1 MLNSLLWGEDPEIR
15 VKISAGSLHQQWGW
29 QTPQL
34 KSSFNSRCVVCP
46 LWLVAPQPGHRM
58 IPVFMDPW
66 MTTSPLKMYLNTVV
80 VLLLFWSHLPYWKF
94 YPTLS
99 ISVLVCLL
107 TASSISYQK
116 HRSSLEEW
124 KKPKEKVLYILSL
137 FYGSGSFQFN
147 SNYQSRNIIM
157 QTKDHLNR

>member
-58 IPVFMDPW
+58 IPVFMDSW
-66 MTTSPLKMYLNTVV
+66 MTTSPLKMLSKYCGRSASILVTYSHIGNFTPHYPFQFWCVCLLQAVFLTKNTVV
-80 VLLLFWSHLPYWKF
+80 AWKNGRNQKRKF
-94 YPTLS
+94 YTF
-99 ISVLVCLL
+99 SVFSMEAVLFSLIVIIKGEILYCK
-107 TASSISYQK
+107 QK
-116 HRSSLEEW
+116 
-124 KKPKEKVLYILSL
+124 I
-137 FYGSGSFQFN
+137 
-147 SNYQSRNIIM
+147 
-157 QTKDHLNR
+157 T